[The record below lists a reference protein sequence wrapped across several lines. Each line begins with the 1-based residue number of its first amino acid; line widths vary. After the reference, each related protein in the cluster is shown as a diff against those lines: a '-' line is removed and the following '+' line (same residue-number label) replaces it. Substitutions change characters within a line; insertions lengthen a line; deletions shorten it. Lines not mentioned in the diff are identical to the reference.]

1 MPRPAS
7 MALPSR
13 SGRPRLPR
21 RRALAAPIS
30 SRARATERH
39 SPTRRAMP
47 RPKNMPRPRVSTG
60 RAVSSETA
68 PKLSAISPR
77 MAFSSGP
84 TAAMEGRRLRPTR
97 TMAAISQR
105 VRPGGLAVG
114 MAISFREHHCACAR
128 AWRQIKIRRAD
139 SKKCAGQGV
148 GADAGATLRVARL
161 SAPCGAWPHS
171 ALKRIRLSL
180 RARAWR
186 STMIGAQGLPEAL
199 TSALLLL
206 FRSRRAWLRYSQR
219 FSSFF
224 SPAGLALCATSRAMR
239 RSISG
244 TSTLSSWPR

>member
-1 MPRPAS
+1 MRWPGSRGGRWRNVASREVIRP
-7 MALPSR
+7 
-13 SGRPRLPR
+13 
-21 RRALAAPIS
+21 
-30 SRARATERH
+30 
-39 SPTRRAMP
+39 
-47 RPKNMPRPRVSTG
+47 
-60 RAVSSETA
+60 
-68 PKLSAISPR
+68 
-77 MAFSSGP
+77 
-84 TAAMEGRRLRPTR
+84 
-97 TMAAISQR
+97 
-105 VRPGGLAVG
+105 VR
-114 MAISFREHHCACAR
+114 
-128 AWRQIKIRRAD
+128 
-139 SKKCAGQGV
+139 
-148 GADAGATLRVARL
+148 RVA
-161 SAPCGAWPHS
+161 SP